1 MAVLDKSKRLKKDL
15 GLPTVYAVATGTTLS
30 AGFFLL
36 PGLAAEGAG
45 AAIILSYM
53 IAAIPLIPAALS
65 IAELATATPR
75 AGGAYYFLDRSMGPM
90 VGTIGGLGTW
100 LSLILKTA
108 FALVGMGA
116 YLHLFINDV
125 DILYIAVA
133 LALFFGIFNMVG
145 AKASGGMQVV
155 LVTGLLLVLSWF
167 IGFGLQS
174 VELTHF
180 DNMLDV
186 GGEAIFG
193 TAGMV
198 YISYVGVTKIASIS
212 EEVKNPERNL
222 PLGLGLA
229 VLTSILVYGLGI
241 FVMVGLVPMSELAG
255 DVTPVASA
263 AFKIA
268 GKTGM
273 IVVSVGAILAFSS
286 VANAGIMSASRYPL
300 AMSRDHL
307 LPRVFGKLAKNGLPI
322 ISILLTVSFI
332 LIVVIFMDPSRI
344 AKLASAFQLAMFAMI
359 CLAVIVMRESQISSY
374 DPSFKSPLYP
384 WMQFLGILMPLYLM
398 SKMGWIPLTAT
409 VVMILGAGVWFWYY
423 ARAKVQRNG
432 AIYHVFER
440 LGRHRYS
447 ALDVELRSILKE
459 KGIRADDPFDDVLA
473 SADFLDAAPHATFE
487 RITQKA
493 AESLSE
499 WLDKDPKWIAQ
510 QFLDGTRIGAT
521 PVERGVALP
530 HFRSPELKSP
540 RMVIVRCQ
548 SGFSVTPGEAVAANG
563 SSKEE
568 TIFAAFYLISPES
581 DPGQHLRM
589 LAHIA
594 QHVETD
600 EFMPAWLAARDELE
614 IKEILLREERMVA
627 LHVRHGSGLE
637 PWIGKEVRDLDL
649 PPGALIAL
657 VRRGDTSKVPG
668 AQTII
673 KENDRLTIIGEPEQL
688 LELYR
693 LYTGREPKRGVQVLC
708 CASND

>member
-116 YLHLFINDV
+116 YLHLFIHDV